1 MKTYCI
7 LAFYTFV
14 ELEDPHT
21 TKNDL
26 LLFCKRNDIKGSIIL
41 ANEGINGTITGS
53 EESID
58 AFLAYLQA
66 DARFAKLEQKKSYA
80 DFCSFK
86 RLKILVKKE
95 IVTLRQE
102 GVSPLKKVGTYVEPK
117 NWNALLE
124 DPEVILVDTR
134 NDYEYQIGTFENARN
149 PETRNFRDFP
159 EYVKKNLD
167 PQKHKKVAMFCTG
180 GIRCE
185 KSTSYLLG
193 LGFENVYHLKGGIL
207 KYLEEIPEEKSK
219 WQGECFV
226 FDERVAV
233 AHGLKVGK
241 HNMCFGCG
249 NPIAPEDIKSPLYE
263 KGVTCPKC
271 FHIAPEKTKALCR
284 ERQHQLD
291 VKSAK

>member
-1 MKTYCI
+1 MEKYCL

-14 ELEDPHT
+14 ELEDPHAK
-21 TKNDL
+21 KNDL
-26 LLFCKRNDIKGSIIL
+26 LLFCKRNHIKGSIIL
-41 ANEGINGTITGS
+41 AHEGINGTITAS
-53 EESID
+53 EETLD
-58 AFLAYLQA
+58 AFLAHLQA
-66 DARFAKLEQKKSYA
+66 DARFANLEQKKSYA

-117 NWNALLE
+117 NWNTLLE
-124 DPEVILVDTR
+124 DPELILVDTR
-134 NDYEYQIGTFENARN
+134 NDYEYQIGTFEGAKN

-167 PQKHKKVAMFCTG
+167 PKKHKKVAMFCTG

-185 KSTSYLLG
+185 KSTSYLLD

-207 KYLEEIPEEKSK
+207 KYLEEVPESESK
-219 WQGECFV
+219 WKGECFV

-249 NPIAPEDIKSPLYE
+249 NPIAPEDLKSSFYE

-271 FHIAPEKTKALCR
+271 FHLAPEKTKARCR

-291 VKSAK
+291 LKAGK